1 MPLTLREHENSMHQ
15 PALCEL
21 LTVRDFL
28 DGVMVRT
35 NGAFVAGYEL
45 GGMNSYYHGDEM
57 RNRMK
62 GSLEA
67 LARALPERSMRMQV
81 RFEIVE
87 GLGDL
92 RQRYNR
98 EQRSGNPVLQE
109 LDRMRFDAWA
119 QKETAGYYLRPLL
132 HVYFYWDPRIHHES
146 TESGTTI
153 GGNLLRRFSP
163 SVDKCIQRTRREHD
177 DLLSEFN
184 SLLSGV
190 EQTLAATGMEVH
202 RMSDDEMFCE
212 LKRAMNPLL
221 EDGSPLRRPEDSLS
235 YRSAREQ
242 AVNTNIEDEQETYLR
257 TGGLLYSFISLK
269 ELPDGTF
276 PGLLRELI
284 SLDFPLTVCTEV
296 MVPDQAK
303 VIGYYKGRLRRMM
316 SAQKDTRGAFRVN
329 IEAQVAE
336 GQLMRVLQDVISS
349 SLKTCRLSM
358 IIGVR
363 TSQPVESRRDL
374 EEAQRV
380 LADRRQRA
388 LHVVMRMNGARGL
401 QEDLAKRRLY
411 IGSLPGLAEENKRE
425 HDCLTLHAADLLPVE
440 MPWQGTPQSPLI
452 LLETPYRQLVPF
464 SPFDPS
470 LSDANVLLMGK
481 SGGGKTFLAQKM
493 LAELG
498 RANPQI
504 SILERGDSY
513 RPMVE
518 LMGGRVIEVDLDS
531 NEALNPWDLPAGER
545 APSREKIA
553 FLKNLTKHM
562 IGESSESDSSSLLDN
577 VLTKAIS
584 DVYKRASARHPNP
597 IPTFTDLR
605 DELLTYRNE
614 EKIERVNDE
623 AKLAGL
629 KLGAWTGNEGIYA
642 RLFDRHT
649 TMRTDA
655 NWLFFNVEGLSSDPK
670 LETAMS
676 MVIANA
682 MSSRASGRTGQPSI
696 TVLDECWFLLES
708 PVLAPEVVQLFR
720 TARKR
725 YSSVWGI
732 SQTLEDFVGT
742 DYQPKLHGPGIVKNS
757 SIKIVGPQPGDV
769 SALVNHLFLNEVA
782 IGEIKR
788 FSSPRKG
795 RSAEALLVIG
805 EKAETTQT
813 IRIVPTPVEYWVCT
827 TFPRERA
834 YRKWWLK
841 KNSGRPLMEAY
852 KELATRFPQGL
863 AEAEA
868 LPEEASGAVNAAWE
882 GK

>member
-1 MPLTLREHENSMHQ
+1 MPLTLREYENSMHQ
-15 PALCEL
+15 PAFCEL
-21 LTVRDFL
+21 LPVRDFL

-35 NGAFVAGYEL
+35 NGAFVAGYRL
-45 GGMNSYYHGDEM
+45 GGMNSYSHGDEM

-67 LARALPERSMRMQV
+67 LARALPERSMRMQM

-98 EQRSGNPVLQE
+98 EQRSGNAVLQE
-109 LDRMRFDAWA
+109 LDRMRFEAWA
-119 QKETAGYYLRPLL
+119 AKESAGYYLRPLL
-132 HVYFYWDPRIHHES
+132 NVYFYWDPRIHHEG
-146 TESGTTI
+146 TQSGTGI
-153 GGNLLRRFSP
+153 ARNLAWRFSP
-163 SVDKCIQRTRREHD
+163 SMDKCIQRTRREHD

-190 EQTLAATGMEVH
+190 EQTLAATGMALG
-202 RMSDDEMFCE
+202 RMSDEE
-212 LKRAMNPLL
+212 LFLEVKRALNPLT
-221 EDGSPLRRPEDSLS
+221 EDRGRLRRPAESLR

-242 AVNTNIEDEQETYLR
+242 VVNTNIEDEQEMYLKVA
-257 TGGLLYSFISLK
+257 GLLYSFMSLK

-276 PGLLRELI
+276 PGLLRELV
-284 SLDFPLTVCTEV
+284 SLDFPLVVCTEV
-296 MVPDQAK
+296 SVPDQTK

-336 GQLMRVLQDVISS
+336 GQLMRVLQDVIAS
-349 SLKTCRLSM
+349 SLKTCRVSM

-363 TSQPVESRRDL
+363 TSKPAESRADL
-374 EEAQRV
+374 EEARRI

-388 LHVVMRMNGARGL
+388 LHVVMRLNGARGL

-411 IGSLPGLAEENKRE
+411 LGSLPGLTEENKRE

-440 MPWQGTPQSPLI
+440 MPWQGTPQSPLV

-464 SPFDPS
+464 SPFDS
-470 LSDANVLLMGK
+470 GLSDANVLVMAK
-481 SGGGKTFLAQKM
+481 SGGGKTFLVQKM
-493 LAELG
+493 LLETG
-498 RANPQI
+498 RANPLI

-513 RPMVE
+513 RPLVE
-518 LMGGRVIEVDLDS
+518 LMGGRVIEVDLDGA
-531 NEALNPWDLPAGER
+531 EALNPWDLPAGER
-545 APSREKIA
+545 TPTREKIA

-562 IGESSESDSSSLLDN
+562 IGESKESDSSSLLDN
-577 VLTKAIS
+577 VLTKAIA
-584 DVYKRASARHPNP
+584 DVYRRTSGRFPNP
-597 IPTFTDLR
+597 IPTFSDLR

-623 AKLAGL
+623 ARLAGL
-629 KLGAWTGNEGIYA
+629 KLGAWTGDEGIYS

-649 TMRTDA
+649 TTRTDA

-682 MSSRASGRTGQPSI
+682 MSSRAGGRTGQPSI

-708 PVLAPEVVQLFR
+708 SVLAPEVVQLFR

-725 YSSVWGI
+725 NSSVWGI

-742 DYQPKLHGPGIVKNS
+742 DYQPKPHGPGIVANS

-769 SALVNHLFLNEVA
+769 SALVNHLSLNEVA
-782 IGEIKR
+782 IGEVKR

-834 YRKWWLK
+834 YRKWWLQE
-841 KNSGRPLMEAY
+841 SRDRPLIDRY
-852 KELATRFPQGL
+852 KELAGRFPQGL
-863 AEAEA
+863 AYVAS
-868 LPEEASGAVNAAWE
+868 LPEEVSGAVNAAWE
-882 GK
+882 AK

>member
-1 MPLTLREHENSMHQ
+1 VPLTIREYERSMNQ
-15 PALCEL
+15 PAFCEL
-21 LTVRDFL
+21 LPIRDFL
-28 DGVMVRT
+28 DDVMVRT
-35 NGAFVAGYEL
+35 NGSFVAGYRV

-92 RQRYNR
+92 RQRYSS
-98 EQRSGNPVLQE
+98 EQRGSNHVLHQ

-119 QKETAGYYLRPLL
+119 AKESAGYYLRPLL
-132 HVYFYWDPRIHHES
+132 HVYFCWDPRIHHEGAQLD
-146 TESGTTI
+146 TPLVR
-153 GGNLLRRFSP
+153 NLAGRFSP
-163 SVDKCIQRTRREHD
+163 SVDKCIQRSRREHEV
-177 DLLSEFN
+177 LLAEFI

-190 EQTLAATGMEVH
+190 EQSLAATGMAIH
-202 RMSDDEMFCE
+202 RMSDEEMFFE
-212 LKRAMNPLL
+212 IKRAMNPVT
-221 EDGSPLRRPEDSLS
+221 EDRGRLRRPADSLW

-242 AVNTNIEDEQETYLR
+242 VVNTNVEDEQETYLKI
-257 TGGLLYSFISLK
+257 GGLLHSFVSLK

-276 PGLLRELI
+276 PGVLRELV
-284 SLDFPLTVCTEV
+284 SLDFPIVVSAELS
-296 MVPDQAK
+296 VPDQTK

-349 SLKTCRLSM
+349 SLKTCRVSM
-358 IIGVR
+358 IVGVR
-363 TSQPVESRRDL
+363 TSKPVESRGDL

-380 LADRRQRA
+380 LAHRRQRV
-388 LHVVMRMNGARGL
+388 LHVIMRMNGARGL

-411 IGSLPGLAEENKRE
+411 LASLPGLTEENKRE

-440 MPWQGTPQSPLI
+440 MPWQGTPQSPLV

-464 SPFDPS
+464 SPFDS
-470 LSDANVLLMGK
+470 GLSDANLLLMAK
-481 SGGGKTFLAQKM
+481 SGGGKTFLAQKTLLEM
-493 LAELG
+493 G
-498 RANPQI
+498 RANPLI

-513 RPMVE
+513 QPLVE
-518 LMGGRVIEVDLDS
+518 LMGGRVIEVDLDGT
-531 NEALNPWDLPAGER
+531 EALNPWDLPQGER
-545 APSREKIA
+545 TPSREKIA

-562 IGESSESDSSSLLDN
+562 IGESKESDSSSLLDN

-584 DVYKRASARHPNP
+584 DVYRRTSGRYPNP
-597 IPTFTDLR
+597 TPTFSDLR

-623 AKLAGL
+623 ARLAGL
-629 KLGAWTGNEGIYA
+629 KLGAWTGEEGIYA

-676 MVIANA
+676 VVIANA
-682 MSSRASGRTGQPSI
+682 MSSRATGRTGQPSI

-725 YSSVWGI
+725 DSSVWGI

-742 DYQPKLHGPGIVKNS
+742 DYQPKPHGPGIVANS

-769 SALVNHLFLNEVA
+769 SALVTHLSLNEVA
-782 IGEIKR
+782 IGEVKR

-805 EKAETTQT
+805 EKADTTQT

-834 YRKWWLK
+834 YRRWWLQQRGGK
-841 KNSGRPLMEAY
+841 TLLESY
-852 KELATRFPQGL
+852 KELAERFPQGL
-863 AEAEA
+863 ADVAT
-868 LPEEASGAVNAAWE
+868 LPEEASGSVNVGWE
-882 GK
+882 AK